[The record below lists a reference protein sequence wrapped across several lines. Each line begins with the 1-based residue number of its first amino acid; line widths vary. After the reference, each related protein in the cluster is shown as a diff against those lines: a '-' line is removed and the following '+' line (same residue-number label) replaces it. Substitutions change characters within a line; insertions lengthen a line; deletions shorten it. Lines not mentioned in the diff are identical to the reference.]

1 MHLYEIFENAW
12 KKKNGSIWI
21 ISDTH
26 FSDKDTFRHRQSQF
40 EKVTGIHVD
49 TVEELDEY
57 MIKLINSTVG
67 KAGTLICLGDVGNLD
82 CVKRL
87 RASYKVLIMGNH
99 EKGASNYKRLPNPH
113 LGVSYLTKDK
123 ISKLPKE
130 IQRLG
135 NYVVDNQ
142 LFDEVY
148 EGPLMINEK
157 IILSHEPIMNLP
169 KYLFNI
175 HGHDHNITYIDNRH
189 LNVCADNKLLGY
201 KPLNLLSLIK
211 NGLTSRVT
219 SIHRETIDFATA
231 RKRKRE
237 QKHE

>member
-12 KKKNGSIWI
+12 KKKNGTIWI

-49 TVEELDEY
+49 TVEELDEH

-67 KAGTLICLGDVGNLD
+67 KTGTLICLGDVGNLE

-99 EKGASNYKRLPNPH
+99 EKGASNYRRGGYIEYEESSLI
-113 LGVSYLTKDK
+113 T
-123 ISKLPKE
+123 
-130 IQRLG
+130 R
-135 NYVVDNQ
+135 VVDNH

-169 KYLFNI
+169 RYLFNI

-189 LNVCADNKLLGY
+189 LNVCADNELLSY

>member
-1 MHLYEIFENAW
+1 
-12 KKKNGSIWI
+12 
-21 ISDTH
+21 
-26 FSDKDTFRHRQSQF
+26 
-40 EKVTGIHVD
+40 
-49 TVEELDEY
+49 
-57 MIKLINSTVG
+57 
-67 KAGTLICLGDVGNLD
+67 
-82 CVKRL
+82 
-87 RASYKVLIMGNH
+87 MGNH
-99 EKGASNYKRLPNPH
+99 EKGASNYKRQ
-113 LGVSYLTKDK
+113 
-123 ISKLPKE
+123 KLYDLKE
-130 IQRLG
+130 
-135 NYVVDNQ
+135 DNCTYKCVEDNR

-169 KYLFNI
+169 RYLYNI

-189 LNVCADNKLLGY
+189 LNVCADNELLSY

-211 NGLTSRVT
+211 NGLTSKVT